1 LASTLANGAWVV
13 GEGCR
18 LPKLLGGWLAVRLL
32 GWDERCEGGCEG
44 GCEGCRLSARDAGRV
59 EPRDGS
65 RLPRGGAVLGGS
77 SSARLA
83 PC

>member
-1 LASTLANGAWVV
+1 
-13 GEGCR
+13 
-18 LPKLLGGWLAVRLL
+18 VRLL

-77 SSARLA
+77 SSARFA